1 MVLEEGWSCWGLL
14 TDMETPQREEKDWSC
29 WSPHWHGN
37 STKRRKRLV
46 LLRAPHWHG
55 NSTKRRKRLVLLWVS
70 LTWKLHEEKKKAGL
84 PEGSSLTWKLHKE
97 KKILF
102 KKLTAGLLV
111 GLTDMETRRVLTV
124 SMVLLLLLGVTF
136 RQGFHYI
143 NIALFTQPSVRLND
157 QSVCDTRARTF
168 CLS

>member
-14 TDMETPQREEKDWSC
+14 ADMETPQREEKGWSC
-29 WSPHWHGN
+29 WSLYWHGN

-46 LLRAPHWHG
+46 LLVSSLTWKLHKE
-55 NSTKRRKRLVLLWVS
+55 TKKAGLAEGSS
-70 LTWKLHEEKKKAGL
+70 LTWKLHEEKKKTGL
-84 PEGSSLTWKLHKE
+84 AEGSSLTWKLHKE
-97 KKILF
+97 KNILF

-157 QSVCDTRARTF
+157 QSVCDTRARTC